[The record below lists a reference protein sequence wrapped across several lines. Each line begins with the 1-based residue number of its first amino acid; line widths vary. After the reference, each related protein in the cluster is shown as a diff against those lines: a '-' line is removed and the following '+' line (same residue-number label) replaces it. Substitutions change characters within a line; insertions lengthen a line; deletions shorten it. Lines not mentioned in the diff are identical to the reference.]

1 MSDFDLRKFLS
12 ENKLTSYSKLV
23 NESRIPASF
32 DEAIE
37 EEDVY
42 RPNMEESNYDYQI
55 EEEEVITD
63 EEKEVEEGRNLM
75 EYESVDAMIKEIE
88 YEASRLAMEYKISE
102 VRKSCKRLEEEL
114 HSLEES
120 DHAHLFSAGKM
131 NEMRKN
137 ERKLKRVYEK
147 YLNEYEKKYGN

>member
-23 NESRIPASF
+23 NESRIPAAF

-42 RPNMEESNYDYQI
+42 RPDMEEGNYDYQI

-63 EEKEVEEGRNLM
+63 EEEVEEGRNLM
-75 EYESVDAMIKEIE
+75 EYGSVDEMIKEIE
-88 YEASRLAMEYKISE
+88 NEANKQAMEYKISE

-120 DHAHLFSAGKM
+120 DHAHMISASKM
-131 NEMRKN
+131 NKMRKD
-137 ERKLKRVYEK
+137 ERKLKKTHEK
-147 YLNEYEKKYGN
+147 YLSEYEKKYGN

>member
-23 NESRIPASF
+23 NESRIPAAF
-32 DEAIE
+32 DEVIE

-42 RPNMEESNYDYQI
+42 RPDMEEGNYDYQI
-55 EEEEVITD
+55 EEEEVIND
-63 EEKEVEEGRNLM
+63 EEEVEEGRNLM

-88 YEASRLAMEYKISE
+88 NEANEQAMKYKISE

-120 DHAHLFSAGKM
+120 DHADMISPSKM
-131 NEMRKN
+131 NKMRKD

-147 YLNEYEKKYGN
+147 YLNEYQKKYGN

>member
-23 NESRIPASF
+23 NESRIPAAF

-42 RPNMEESNYDYQI
+42 RPDMEEGNYDYQI

-63 EEKEVEEGRNLM
+63 EEEVEEGRNLM
-75 EYESVDAMIKEIE
+75 EYDSVDEMIKEIE
-88 YEASRLAMEYKISE
+88 YVANKQAMEYKISE

-120 DHAHLFSAGKM
+120 DHAHMISASKM
-131 NEMRKN
+131 NKMRKD
-137 ERKLKRVYEK
+137 ERKLKKTHEK
-147 YLNEYEKKYGN
+147 YLSEYEKKYGN

>member
-23 NESRIPASF
+23 NESRIPAAF

-42 RPNMEESNYDYQI
+42 RPDMEEGNYDYQI

-63 EEKEVEEGRNLM
+63 EEEVEEGRNLM

-88 YEASRLAMEYKISE
+88 NEATRLAMEYKISE

-120 DHAHLFSAGKM
+120 DHAHMMSASKV
-131 NEMRKN
+131 NKMRKD
-137 ERKLKRVYEK
+137 ERKLKKTHER
-147 YLNEYEKKYGN
+147 YLSEYKKKYGN

>member
-23 NESRIPASF
+23 NESRIPAAF

-42 RPNMEESNYDYQI
+42 KPNMEEGNYDYQM

-63 EEKEVEEGRNLM
+63 EEEVEEGRNLM
-75 EYESVDAMIKEIE
+75 EYDSVDEMIKEIE
-88 YEASRLAMEYKISE
+88 YVANKQAMEYKISE

-120 DHAHLFSAGKM
+120 DHAHMISPSKM
-131 NEMRKN
+131 NKMRKD
-137 ERKLKRVYEK
+137 ERKLKKTHEK
-147 YLNEYEKKYGN
+147 YLSEYEKKYGN

>member
-1 MSDFDLRKFLS
+1 MSDFDLRKFLV
-12 ENKLTSYSKLV
+12 ENRLTKHSQLV
-23 NESRIPASF
+23 NESRIPAAF

-42 RPNMEESNYDYQI
+42 RPDMEEGNYDYQI
-55 EEEEVITD
+55 EEEDVIND
-63 EEKEVEEGRNLM
+63 EEEVEEGRNLM
-75 EYESVDAMIKEIE
+75 EYESVDEMIKEIE
-88 YEASRLAMEYKISE
+88 NEANKQAMEYKISE

-120 DHAHLFSAGKM
+120 DHAHMISASKM
-131 NEMRKN
+131 NKMRKD
-137 ERKLKRVYEK
+137 ERKLKKVHEK

>member
-12 ENKLTSYSKLV
+12 ENKLTSYSKLI

-42 RPNMEESNYDYQI
+42 TPDKGEGNYDYQI

-63 EEKEVEEGRNLM
+63 KEEVEEGRNLM
-75 EYESVDAMIKEIE
+75 EYESVDEMIKVIE
-88 YEASRLAMEYKISE
+88 NEATKQAMEYKISE

>member
-23 NESRIPASF
+23 NESRIPAAF

-42 RPNMEESNYDYQI
+42 RPDREEGNYDYQM

-63 EEKEVEEGRNLM
+63 EEEVEEGRNLM
-75 EYESVDAMIKEIE
+75 EYESVDEMIKVIE
-88 YEASRLAMEYKISE
+88 NEATKQAMEYKISE

>member
-23 NESRIPASF
+23 NESRIPAAF

-42 RPNMEESNYDYQI
+42 RPDMEEGNYDYQI
-55 EEEEVITD
+55 EEEEVIND
-63 EEKEVEEGRNLM
+63 EEEVEEGRNLM

-88 YEASRLAMEYKISE
+88 YEASRQAMEYKISE

-120 DHAHLFSAGKM
+120 DHAHMISASKM
-131 NEMRKN
+131 NKMRKD
-137 ERKLKRVYEK
+137 ERKLKKTHEK
-147 YLNEYEKKYGN
+147 YLSEYVKKYGN